1 MQWGPLRAGTARG
14 PVSLTQPCVGKS
26 SCARPSTAVRAC
38 GGREPGTRWCLGA
51 IHPASKLP
59 REATRKPLRGEGRRK
74 KDECRKG
81 RQSHAKPHTS
91 HIQARCMRQACG
103 VHAGRMRDM
112 LVFSSYSARVLLVFS
127 SYSPR
132 VHLAF
137 SGGAWRGNP
146 AAQANCCLVLT
157 AKGRLLFKLKHTS
170 ISTCRRLALAPG
182 AGIPGRTCARGHR
195 PSRWRTR
202 RLRPVPPA

>member
-1 MQWGPLRAGTARG
+1 M
-14 PVSLTQPCVGKS
+14 SLTQPCLGKS
-26 SCARPSTAVRAC
+26 SCARSSTAMRAC

-132 VHLAF
+132 ILLVFSSCSSRFFRGCLARQP
-137 SGGAWRGNP
+137 GGSSELLLGFD
-146 AAQANCCLVLT
+146 C
-157 AKGRLLFKLKHTS
+157 KGPTVIQTEAHFY
-170 ISTCRRLALAPG
+170 IDVPPVG
-182 AGIPGRTCARGHR
+182 PCAR
-195 PSRWRTR
+195 R
-202 RLRPVPPA
+202 RHSW